1 MIIRTRLRELISN
14 IEEQVKRD
22 SIIPA
27 EKYMMRIDNFIK
39 ESKIDEDEFLVKET
53 ENIGGQEFTVN
64 SETITVRAEKESD
77 NLRKEII
84 NSREIAS
91 ESESK
96 IVKKI
101 KENFSNNQELF
112 KKVITEAKKKSIRGK
127 SREKILEKNMIMLK

>member
-39 ESKIDEDEFLVKET
+39 ESKTDEDEFLVKET

-112 KKVITEAKKKSIRGK
+112 KKVITEAKKNQLEVKAGK
-127 SREKILEKNMIMLK
+127 KYLKKI